1 MSSMELL
8 AAPNK
13 DDEGKPQPLTFK
25 AAFFYR
31 PLWLWLPQLLFVSVG
46 LVTAVTIGTG
56 LDM

>member
-1 MSSMELL
+1 MELL

-25 AAFFYR
+25 AGFFYR

-46 LVTAVTIGTG
+46 LVTAVIIGTG